1 MAEYSICSNC
11 GNKLKEQWLVCKHC
25 HQARWRRIIPYYI
38 GGVSFLSILLVSLP
52 RWDNGVFLC
61 TGSIFGLLGV
71 IMLLIGGIATLQ
83 GLTVRKNIPAIQPTS
98 PSNPTE
104 QELPEA
110 KLKKLQEMLSA
121 GLITQE
127 DYEKKKAEIL
137 SRM

>member
-38 GGVSFLSILLVSLP
+38 GGVSFQCILLVSLS

-83 GLTVRKNIPAIQPTS
+83 GLTVRKNLPAIQPTS
-98 PSNPTE
+98 PSTTE

-127 DYEKKKAEIL
+127 DYEKKKVEIL